1 MSNPNPQSTGTIAV
15 NTNPTKPNGTTEPT
29 VAQLLARIAQLE
41 AIQQAGISYKCYA
54 AGETYTDG
62 QGKQQTGKGVMS
74 MSGLGKFPVSL
85 YESQWDRLIAE
96 VKAGRVEAALAKF
109 KDKLAVKGAK

>member
-1 MSNPNPQSTGTIAV
+1 MTTQAQTTGNTTV
-15 NTNPTKPNGTTEPT
+15 NAPKVNGAPTQPT
-29 VAQLLARIAQLE
+29 VAELMARIAELE
-41 AIQQAGISYKCYA
+41 AAQQAGISYKCYA

-85 YESQWDRLIAE
+85 YESQWRRLIAE
-96 VKAGRVEAALAKF
+96 VKSGNVETALAKF
-109 KDKLAVKGAK
+109 KGKLAVKSAK